1 MWIVAVWDD
10 ENWSKWAKH
19 GWNQPKN
26 EHQVKR
32 RWRERIIRFWARNL
46 WFFLLQ
52 QTTNALGI
60 THNGEHNYSEVED
73 NQKLRSVPRL
83 GLRFFSL
90 RTTSLIYGYSLTR
103 KIYWCLNMIW
113 RGLYMCVRDDHQDI
127 VIESYAD
134 TCISCWITGD
144 KSTFVSV
151 SAHLTWM
158 LRYNVLGTSWKWL
171 AEYVRTYQDPPCWS
185 PKPTPCPSPVSPSQ
199 TLKVCTSRSLM

>member
-1 MWIVAVWDD
+1 MKSSHPWPSISDGWISIPQWLNNLHIMWIVAVWDD

-103 KIYWCLNMIW
+103 KIYWWIWTWFEEACTCVLEMIIRTLSLNHM
-113 RGLYMCVRDDHQDI
+113 
-127 VIESYAD
+127 
-134 TCISCWITGD
+134 
-144 KSTFVSV
+144 
-151 SAHLTWM
+151 LTHAFH
-158 LRYNVLGTSWKWL
+158 
-171 AEYVRTYQDPPCWS
+171 AE
-185 PKPTPCPSPVSPSQ
+185 
-199 TLKVCTSRSLM
+199 